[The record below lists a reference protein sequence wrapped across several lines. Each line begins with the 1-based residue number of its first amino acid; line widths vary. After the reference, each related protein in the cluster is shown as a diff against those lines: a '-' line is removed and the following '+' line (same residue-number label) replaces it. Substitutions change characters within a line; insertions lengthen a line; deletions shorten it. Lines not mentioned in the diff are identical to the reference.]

1 MKAIRRIPVFL
12 LALMMLLSCITP
24 AHALESQYTL
34 WPVFSPIYD
43 DYYIAS
49 HGFVHF
55 EGWDKGVFFTAIK
68 NSYVQLTLPEGT
80 SNFNL
85 TQIQAFALK
94 IAHDGIE
101 SSRWSREQRTI
112 LKHNSGASMMPSQI
126 EVSCCL

>member
-43 DYYIAS
+43 DYYIARQ
-49 HGFVHF
+49 GFVHF

-80 SNFNL
+80 GDFNL
-85 TQIQAFALK
+85 TPSYYTATAGGQ
-94 IAHDGIE
+94 G
-101 SSRWSREQRTI
+101 SSGLFSNTI
-112 LKHNSGASMMPSQI
+112 LA
-126 EVSCCL
+126 LL